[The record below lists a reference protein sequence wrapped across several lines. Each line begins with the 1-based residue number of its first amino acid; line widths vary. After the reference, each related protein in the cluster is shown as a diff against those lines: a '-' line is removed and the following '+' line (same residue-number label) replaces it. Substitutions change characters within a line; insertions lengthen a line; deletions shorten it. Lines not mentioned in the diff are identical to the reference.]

1 MTPKTRR
8 IAMVSII
15 AVNGVLGA
23 LGASRAAGAGETA
36 SSYAPV
42 VIKEDF
48 QVTMSRMKG
57 TKTQV
62 MDRQKKLLEERYDQ
76 ADRPA
81 NGVTM
86 ADGKPVQEGVRVK
99 LPEGMTWRSSRR

>member
-8 IAMVSII
+8 IAMVSIV
-15 AVNGVLGA
+15 AANGVLGA

-42 VIKEDF
+42 VAKEDF

-57 TKTQV
+57 AKAQV
-62 MDRQKKLLEERYDQ
+62 MQRQKKEVARGAL
-76 ADRPA
+76 
-81 NGVTM
+81 
-86 ADGKPVQEGVRVK
+86 
-99 LPEGMTWRSSRR
+99 